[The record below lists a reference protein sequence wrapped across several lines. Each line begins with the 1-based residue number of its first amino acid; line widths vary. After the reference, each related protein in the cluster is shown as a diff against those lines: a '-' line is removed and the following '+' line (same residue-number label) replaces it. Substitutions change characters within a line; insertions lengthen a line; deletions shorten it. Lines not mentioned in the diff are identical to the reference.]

1 MINDVV
7 KNILRFL
14 FLLLFQV
21 LILNNIQLSGYLNP
35 FLYVLFIL
43 LLPFQTSDW
52 LVLILA
58 FVLGISIDM
67 FADTGGLHAAASVF
81 MAFLRKPVLKLI
93 SPREGYDVVQKP
105 TLQQFG
111 FGWFFSY
118 AGILVIAHHFFL
130 FYMEAFRFSEFFS
143 TFFRVI
149 LSSLFTL
156 SLIFISQFFFSKHK
170 TG

>member
-21 LILNNIQLSGYLNP
+21 LILNNIQMSGYLNP

-43 LLPFQTSDW
+43 MLPFQTPNW
-52 LVLILA
+52 LVLLLS
-58 FVLGISIDM
+58 FFLGLSVDM

-81 MAFLRKPVLKLI
+81 MAFLRQPVLRLVA
-93 SPREGYDVVQKP
+93 PREGYDVNHQP
-105 TLQQFG
+105 TIRQFG
-111 FGWFFSY
+111 FGWFLTY
-118 AGILVIAHHFFL
+118 AGILVLVHHLFL
-130 FYMEAFRFSEFFS
+130 FYMEAFQFSEFFS
-143 TFFRVI
+143 IFFRVI

-156 SLIFISQFFFSKHK
+156 TLIFISQFFFSKHK
-170 TG
+170 T